1 MIEGYKCLI
10 SLPSGYYFAQKYG
23 AVGEGSVASDKR
35 DSEEMEGPLNKPYPL
50 PPFSLFEGNIM
61 LSRWRFYVA
70 IAALLLQGCDLR

>member
-1 MIEGYKCLI
+1 M
-10 SLPSGYYFAQKYG
+10 
-23 AVGEGSVASDKR
+23 ASDKR